1 MIDNLF
7 SIKQQIKKAIQ
18 YWKFD
23 LAEYIYET
31 NYLNYKELKVEYV
44 YFLIQTGQLN
54 KIIFLFQDE
63 QDNFLI
69 EKCYFLKQDINLK
82 QLIFYLKNI
91 DNLIIGNIDFSNL

>member
-69 EKCYFLKQDINLK
+69 EKCYFFKTRYK
-82 QLIFYLKNI
+82 FKA
-91 DNLIIGNIDFSNL
+91 IDFLLKKYR